1 MFSFELLINA
11 LVIGI
16 LLGGFYAALS
26 IGLSISFGLLDIVNI
41 AHPAFIILGAFVC
54 FIFNSHYGFDPIL
67 VGIVFCPVFF
77 ILGTLIYRIYYGSF
91 EKTGAEALRGLAFF
105 FGVMFIIEVIL
116 IMSFGVDFQMVQAG
130 YIDFK
135 ATFGVVDIPFRMFVP
150 FVFAML
156 MAIGLQWFSSKTF
169 FGRAMQAV
177 AQDSLALRLMGIDP
191 AKIKTIAFGISIA
204 TCSIA
209 GALLVIV
216 LLVELGILFL
226 TESFSQMSLVEY
238 SKNPSFT
245 EKENTKQIGELLYT
259 YYFYLFQIS
268 GIILLVAMI
277 GSITLTLRDRGQ
289 VKRQNISVQNTIEA
303 GKAIEKKKVKL
314 GEGI

>member
-11 LVIGI
+11 IVIGI

-41 AHPAFIILGAFVC
+41 AHPAFIILGAFIC
-54 FIFNSHYGFDPIL
+54 FIFNSHYGIDPIL
-67 VGIVFCPVFF
+67 MGIIFSPVFF
-77 ILGTLIYRIYYGSF
+77 LLGLLIYRIYYERF

-105 FGVMFIIEVIL
+105 FGLMFIIEVL
-116 IMSFGVDFQMVQAG
+116 LLMAFGVDIQMVQAG
-130 YIDFK
+130 YIEFK
-135 ATFGVVDIPFRMFVP
+135 ATFGVVDFPFRMFVP

-156 MAIGLQWFSSKTF
+156 MAIGLQWFSSRTF

-191 AKIKTIAFGISIA
+191 VKIKTIAFGISIA

-216 LLVELGILFL
+216 IPIEPSVGRLYIGQVFAIVVLGGLGSQSGTLIAAMLLGLVESLITTFFGPSWSPAVAFGALILVLAFKPTGILGRVGD
-226 TESFSQMSLVEY
+226 T
-238 SKNPSFT
+238 
-245 EKENTKQIGELLYT
+245 
-259 YYFYLFQIS
+259 
-268 GIILLVAMI
+268 
-277 GSITLTLRDRGQ
+277 RG
-289 VKRQNISVQNTIEA
+289 
-303 GKAIEKKKVKL
+303 
-314 GEGI
+314 

>member
-1 MFSFELLINA
+1 MFSFDLLINA
-11 LVIGI
+11 IVIGI

-41 AHPAFIILGAFVC
+41 AHPAFIILGAFIC
-54 FIFNSHYGFDPIL
+54 FIFNSHYGIDPIL
-67 VGIVFCPVFF
+67 MGIIFSPVFF
-77 ILGTLIYRIYYGSF
+77 LLGLLIYRIYYERF

-105 FGVMFIIEVIL
+105 FGLMFIIEVIL
-116 IMSFGVDFQMVQAG
+116 IMYFGVDFQMVQAG

-156 MAIGLQWFSSKTF
+156 MAIGLQWFSSRTF

-191 AKIKTIAFGISIA
+191 VKIKTIAFGISIA

-216 LLVELGILFL
+216 IPIEPSVGRLYIGQVFAIVVLGGLGSQSGTLIAAMLLGLVESLITTFFGPSWSPAVAFGALILVLAFKPTGILGRVGD
-226 TESFSQMSLVEY
+226 T
-238 SKNPSFT
+238 
-245 EKENTKQIGELLYT
+245 
-259 YYFYLFQIS
+259 
-268 GIILLVAMI
+268 
-277 GSITLTLRDRGQ
+277 RG
-289 VKRQNISVQNTIEA
+289 
-303 GKAIEKKKVKL
+303 
-314 GEGI
+314 

>member
-11 LVIGI
+11 IVIGI

-41 AHPAFIILGAFVC
+41 AHPAFIILGAFIC
-54 FIFNSHYGFDPIL
+54 FVFNSHYGIDPIL
-67 VGIVFCPVFF
+67 MGIIFSPVFF
-77 ILGTLIYRIYYGSF
+77 LVGLLIYRIYYERF

-105 FGVMFIIEVIL
+105 FGLMFIIEVIL
-116 IMSFGVDFQMVQAG
+116 IMYFGVDFQMVQAG

-156 MAIGLQWFSSKTF
+156 MAIGLQWFSSRTF

-191 AKIKTIAFGISIA
+191 VKIKTIAFGISIA

-216 LLVELGILFL
+216 IPIEPSVGRLYIGQVFAIVVLGGLGSQSGTLIAAMLLGLVESLITTFFGPSWSPAVAFGALILVLAFKPTGILGRVGD
-226 TESFSQMSLVEY
+226 T
-238 SKNPSFT
+238 
-245 EKENTKQIGELLYT
+245 
-259 YYFYLFQIS
+259 
-268 GIILLVAMI
+268 
-277 GSITLTLRDRGQ
+277 RG
-289 VKRQNISVQNTIEA
+289 
-303 GKAIEKKKVKL
+303 
-314 GEGI
+314 

>member
-11 LVIGI
+11 IVIGI
-16 LLGGFYAALS
+16 MLGGFYAALS

-41 AHPAFIILGAFVC
+41 AHPAFIILGAFIC
-54 FIFNSHYGFDPIL
+54 FVFNSHYGIDPIL
-67 VGIVFCPVFF
+67 MGIIFSPVFF
-77 ILGTLIYRIYYGSF
+77 LFGLLIYRIYYERF
-91 EKTGAEALRGLAFF
+91 EKTGAEAVRGLAFF
-105 FGVMFIIEVIL
+105 FGLMFIIEVIL

-156 MAIGLQWFSSKTF
+156 MAIGLQWFSSRTF

-191 AKIKTIAFGISIA
+191 AKIKSIAFGISIA

-216 LLVELGILFL
+216 IPIEPSVGRLYIGQVFAIVVLGGLGSQSGTLIAAMLLGLVESLITTFFGPSWSPAVAFGALILVLAFKPTGILGRVGD
-226 TESFSQMSLVEY
+226 T
-238 SKNPSFT
+238 
-245 EKENTKQIGELLYT
+245 
-259 YYFYLFQIS
+259 
-268 GIILLVAMI
+268 
-277 GSITLTLRDRGQ
+277 RG
-289 VKRQNISVQNTIEA
+289 
-303 GKAIEKKKVKL
+303 
-314 GEGI
+314 

>member
-41 AHPAFIILGAFVC
+41 AHPAFIILGAFIC
-54 FIFNSHYGFDPIL
+54 FVFNSHYGIDPIL
-67 VGIVFCPVFF
+67 MGIIFSPVFF
-77 ILGTLIYRIYYGSF
+77 LVGLLIYRIYYERF

-105 FGVMFIIEVIL
+105 FGLMFIIEVIL
-116 IMSFGVDFQMVQAG
+116 IMYFGVDFQMVQAG

-156 MAIGLQWFSSKTF
+156 MAIGLQWFSSRTF

-216 LLVELGILFL
+216 IPIEPSVGRLYIGQVFAIVVLGGLGSQSGTLIAAMLLGLVESLITTFFGPSWSPAVAFGALILVLAFKPTGILGRVGD
-226 TESFSQMSLVEY
+226 T
-238 SKNPSFT
+238 
-245 EKENTKQIGELLYT
+245 
-259 YYFYLFQIS
+259 
-268 GIILLVAMI
+268 
-277 GSITLTLRDRGQ
+277 RG
-289 VKRQNISVQNTIEA
+289 
-303 GKAIEKKKVKL
+303 
-314 GEGI
+314 

>member
-1 MFSFELLINA
+1 M
-11 LVIGI
+11 
-16 LLGGFYAALS
+16 LGGFYAALS

-41 AHPAFIILGAFVC
+41 AHPAFIILGAFIC
-54 FIFNSHYGFDPIL
+54 FVFNSHYGIDPIL
-67 VGIVFCPVFF
+67 MGIIFSPVFF
-77 ILGTLIYRIYYGSF
+77 LVGLLIYRIYYERF

-105 FGVMFIIEVIL
+105 FGLMFIIEVIL

-156 MAIGLQWFSSKTF
+156 MAIGLQWFSSRTF

-191 AKIKTIAFGISIA
+191 VKIKTIAFGISIA

-216 LLVELGILFL
+216 IPIEPSVGRLYIGQVFAIVVLGGLGSQSGTLIAAMLLGLVESLITTFFGPSWSPAVAFGALILVLAFKPTGILGRVGD
-226 TESFSQMSLVEY
+226 T
-238 SKNPSFT
+238 
-245 EKENTKQIGELLYT
+245 
-259 YYFYLFQIS
+259 
-268 GIILLVAMI
+268 
-277 GSITLTLRDRGQ
+277 RG
-289 VKRQNISVQNTIEA
+289 
-303 GKAIEKKKVKL
+303 
-314 GEGI
+314 

>member
-11 LVIGI
+11 IVIGI

-67 VGIVFCPVFF
+67 VGIIFSPAFF
-77 ILGTLIYRIYYGSF
+77 LLGLLIYRIYYERF

-105 FGVMFIIEVIL
+105 FGLMFIIEVIL
-116 IMSFGVDFQMVQAG
+116 IMYFGVDYQMVQAG
-130 YIDFK
+130 YIDYK
-135 ATFGVVDIPFRMFVP
+135 ATFGVIDIPFRMFVP
-150 FVFAML
+150 FVVAMVMTL
-156 MAIGLQWFSSKTF
+156 GLQLFSSRTF

-177 AQDSLALRLMGIDP
+177 AQDSIALRLMGIDP
-191 AKIKTIAFGISIA
+191 VKIKRIAFGISLA

-216 LLVELGILFL
+216 IPIEPSVGRLYIGQVFAIVVLGGLGSQSGTLIAAMLLGLVESLVTTFFGPSWSPAVAFGALILVLAFKPTGILGRVGD
-226 TESFSQMSLVEY
+226 T
-238 SKNPSFT
+238 
-245 EKENTKQIGELLYT
+245 
-259 YYFYLFQIS
+259 
-268 GIILLVAMI
+268 
-277 GSITLTLRDRGQ
+277 RG
-289 VKRQNISVQNTIEA
+289 
-303 GKAIEKKKVKL
+303 
-314 GEGI
+314 

>member
-11 LVIGI
+11 IVIGI
-16 LLGGFYAALS
+16 MLGGFYAALS

-41 AHPAFIILGAFVC
+41 AHPAFIILGAFIC
-54 FIFNSHYGFDPIL
+54 FVFDSHYGIDPIL
-67 VGIVFCPVFF
+67 MGIIFSPVFF
-77 ILGTLIYRIYYGSF
+77 LIGLLIYRIYYERF

-105 FGVMFIIEVIL
+105 FGLMFIIEVVL

-191 AKIKTIAFGISIA
+191 VKIKTIAFGISIA

-216 LLVELGILFL
+216 IPIEPSVGRLYIGQVFAIVVLGGLGSQSGTLIAAMLLGLVESLITTFFGPSWSPAVAFGALILVLAFKPTGILGRVGD
-226 TESFSQMSLVEY
+226 T
-238 SKNPSFT
+238 
-245 EKENTKQIGELLYT
+245 
-259 YYFYLFQIS
+259 
-268 GIILLVAMI
+268 
-277 GSITLTLRDRGQ
+277 RG
-289 VKRQNISVQNTIEA
+289 
-303 GKAIEKKKVKL
+303 
-314 GEGI
+314 

>member
-11 LVIGI
+11 IVIGI
-16 LLGGFYAALS
+16 MLGGFYAALS

-41 AHPAFIILGAFVC
+41 AHPAFIILGAFIC
-54 FIFNSHYGFDPIL
+54 FVFNSYYGIDPIL
-67 VGIVFCPVFF
+67 MGIIFSPVFF
-77 ILGTLIYRIYYGSF
+77 LFGLLIYRIYYERF

-105 FGVMFIIEVIL
+105 FGLMFIIEVIL

-156 MAIGLQWFSSKTF
+156 MAIGLQWFSSRTF

-216 LLVELGILFL
+216 IPIEPSVGRLYIGQVFAIVVLGGLGSQSGTLIAAMLLGLVESLITTFFGPSWSPAVAFGALILVLAFKPTGILGRVGD
-226 TESFSQMSLVEY
+226 T
-238 SKNPSFT
+238 
-245 EKENTKQIGELLYT
+245 
-259 YYFYLFQIS
+259 
-268 GIILLVAMI
+268 
-277 GSITLTLRDRGQ
+277 RG
-289 VKRQNISVQNTIEA
+289 
-303 GKAIEKKKVKL
+303 
-314 GEGI
+314 

>member
-11 LVIGI
+11 IVIGI

-41 AHPAFIILGAFVC
+41 AHPAFIILGAFIC
-54 FIFNSHYGFDPIL
+54 FVFNSHYGIDPIL
-67 VGIVFCPVFF
+67 MGIIFSPVFF
-77 ILGTLIYRIYYGSF
+77 LVGLLIYRIYYERF

-105 FGVMFIIEVIL
+105 FGLMFIIEVIL
-116 IMSFGVDFQMVQAG
+116 IMYFGVDFQMVQAG

-216 LLVELGILFL
+216 IPIEPSVGRLYIGQVFAIVVLGGLGSQSGTLIAAMLLGLVESLITTFFGPSWSPAVAFGALILVLAFKPTGILGRVGD
-226 TESFSQMSLVEY
+226 T
-238 SKNPSFT
+238 
-245 EKENTKQIGELLYT
+245 
-259 YYFYLFQIS
+259 
-268 GIILLVAMI
+268 
-277 GSITLTLRDRGQ
+277 RG
-289 VKRQNISVQNTIEA
+289 
-303 GKAIEKKKVKL
+303 
-314 GEGI
+314 

>member
-1 MFSFELLINA
+1 LFSFELLINA
-11 LVIGI
+11 IVIGI

-41 AHPAFIILGAFVC
+41 AHPAFIILGAFIC
-54 FIFNSHYGFDPIL
+54 FVFNSHYGIDPIL
-67 VGIVFCPVFF
+67 MGIIFSPVFF
-77 ILGTLIYRIYYGSF
+77 LFGLLIYRIYYERF

-105 FGVMFIIEVIL
+105 FGLMFIIEVIL

-156 MAIGLQWFSSKTF
+156 MAIGLQWFSSRTF

-216 LLVELGILFL
+216 IPIEPSVGRLYIGQVFAIVVLGGLGSQSGTLIAAMLLGLVESLITTFFGPSWSPAVAFGALILVLAFKPTGILGRVGD
-226 TESFSQMSLVEY
+226 T
-238 SKNPSFT
+238 
-245 EKENTKQIGELLYT
+245 
-259 YYFYLFQIS
+259 
-268 GIILLVAMI
+268 
-277 GSITLTLRDRGQ
+277 RG
-289 VKRQNISVQNTIEA
+289 
-303 GKAIEKKKVKL
+303 
-314 GEGI
+314 

>member
-1 MFSFELLINA
+1 MGDHPLTCLLGIKSLFSFELLINA
-11 LVIGI
+11 IVIGI

-41 AHPAFIILGAFVC
+41 AHPAFIILGAFIC
-54 FIFNSHYGFDPIL
+54 FVFNSHYGIDPIL
-67 VGIVFCPVFF
+67 MGIIFSPVFF
-77 ILGTLIYRIYYGSF
+77 LVGLLIYRIYYERF

-105 FGVMFIIEVIL
+105 FGLMFIIEVIL
-116 IMSFGVDFQMVQAG
+116 IMYFGVDFQMVQAG

-156 MAIGLQWFSSKTF
+156 MAIGLQWFSSRTF

-191 AKIKTIAFGISIA
+191 VKIKTIAFGISIA

-216 LLVELGILFL
+216 IPIEPSVGRLYIGQVFAIVVLGGLGSQSGTLIAAMLLGLVESLITTFFGPSWSPAVAFGALILVLAFKPTGILGRVGD
-226 TESFSQMSLVEY
+226 T
-238 SKNPSFT
+238 
-245 EKENTKQIGELLYT
+245 
-259 YYFYLFQIS
+259 
-268 GIILLVAMI
+268 
-277 GSITLTLRDRGQ
+277 RG
-289 VKRQNISVQNTIEA
+289 
-303 GKAIEKKKVKL
+303 
-314 GEGI
+314 

>member
-1 MFSFELLINA
+1 M
-11 LVIGI
+11 IGI

-41 AHPAFIILGAFVC
+41 AHPAFIILGAFIC
-54 FIFNSHYGFDPIL
+54 FVFNSHYGIDPIL
-67 VGIVFCPVFF
+67 MGIIFSPVFF
-77 ILGTLIYRIYYGSF
+77 LFGLLIYRIYYERF

-105 FGVMFIIEVIL
+105 FGLMFIIEVIL
-116 IMSFGVDFQMVQAG
+116 IMYFGVDFQMVQAG
-130 YIDFK
+130 YTDFK

-156 MAIGLQWFSSKTF
+156 MAIGLQWFSSRTF

-216 LLVELGILFL
+216 IPIEPSVGRLYIGQVFAIVVLGGLGSQSGTLIAAMLLGLVESLITTFFGPSWSPAVAFGALILVLAFKPTGILGRVGD
-226 TESFSQMSLVEY
+226 T
-238 SKNPSFT
+238 
-245 EKENTKQIGELLYT
+245 
-259 YYFYLFQIS
+259 
-268 GIILLVAMI
+268 
-277 GSITLTLRDRGQ
+277 RG
-289 VKRQNISVQNTIEA
+289 
-303 GKAIEKKKVKL
+303 
-314 GEGI
+314 

>member
-11 LVIGI
+11 IVIGI
-16 LLGGFYAALS
+16 MLGGFYAALS

-41 AHPAFIILGAFVC
+41 AHPAFIILGAFIC
-54 FIFNSHYGFDPIL
+54 FVFNSHYGIDPIL
-67 VGIVFCPVFF
+67 MGIIFSPVFF
-77 ILGTLIYRIYYGSF
+77 LFGLLIYRIYYERF

-105 FGVMFIIEVIL
+105 FGLMFIIEVIL
-116 IMSFGVDFQMVQAG
+116 IMYFGVDFQMVQAG

-156 MAIGLQWFSSKTF
+156 MAIGLQWFSSRTF

-216 LLVELGILFL
+216 IPIEPSVGRLYIGQVFAIVVLGGLGSQSGTLIAAMLLGLVESLITTFFGPSWSPAVAFGALILVLAFKPTGILGRVGD
-226 TESFSQMSLVEY
+226 T
-238 SKNPSFT
+238 
-245 EKENTKQIGELLYT
+245 
-259 YYFYLFQIS
+259 
-268 GIILLVAMI
+268 
-277 GSITLTLRDRGQ
+277 RG
-289 VKRQNISVQNTIEA
+289 
-303 GKAIEKKKVKL
+303 
-314 GEGI
+314 